1 MDAQAHW
8 QQVYGTK
15 RESEV
20 SWYQREPTVS
30 LDLIRST
37 LRDPNAGRVIDVGGG
52 ASLLVDRL
60 LDLGVGHVAVLDVA
74 DAALDKARTRLGVR
88 AASARWIVGD
98 VTHVGDVGQFDLW
111 HDRAVF
117 HFLIEGEDRRRYAEL
132 AARTLPPGGT
142 AIIATFAP
150 DGPERCS
157 GLPVRRYAAGEIA
170 QELGPRFAL
179 DRAVNETHT
188 TPGGKPQSFVY
199 AVLRRV

>member
-60 LDLGVGHVAVLDVA
+60 LDLGVGHVAVLDVS

-98 VTHVGDVGQFDLW
+98 VTRVADVGQFDV
-111 HDRAVF
+111 DQV
-117 HFLIEGEDRRRYAEL
+117 AEQALRVVGDADGDL
-132 AARTLPPGGT
+132 AIAFDARPLVGFEEFQ
-142 AIIATFAP
+142 IAGNIAH
-150 DGPERCS
+150 R
-157 GLPVRRYAAGEIA
+157 GLRKCRQGR
-170 QELGPRFAL
+170 QG
-179 DRAVNETHT
+179 
-188 TPGGKPQSFVY
+188 
-199 AVLRRV
+199 